1 MNRNCCKVEV
11 AMLLFCLA
19 ATAFAQ
25 QAMAPP
31 SPDAP
36 EDIVV
41 LGERERQRKS
51 TPPVDLTNP
60 DVITLTRAG
69 DTRMRLKTVRPA
81 REILFRRESIARQL
95 PADSINQPVL
105 LQRDRLAA
113 EGKAPIEDVTL
124 EFAADIEEADGL
136 PAVISFGPGLSI
148 VNIDY
153 VRLLGTG
160 RQTLINVAN
169 ALHPQTR
176 SCEAQLRLADDA
188 MDFRNRFILLAD
200 RLEDC
205 VRIVRNREGDLHF
218 AEGVPETLR
227 QELSAIYGSVSNR
240 FSLKLGSEPGMLFV
254 AWQPDDS
261 RSNLRFEYSWSRNS
275 LLMFNGPA
283 WQRELAP
290 QQRDALW
297 EGFAREQILRRLQ
310 WQGRPDAFTLS
321 AANYLLLL
329 ARAER
334 DHTTTRML
342 STELPSWIAAC
353 AGDLGSQ
360 VVAAKTLPEGVS
372 SIACGHVLQFVYDAI
387 ARAKSKGGDTVN
399 RTWRKLLTESYR
411 RGRSGVEPGAFMN
424 SSGDAQRIV
433 QGLLKGSTDWS
444 QFVDAL
450 NTQGVRLRIK
460 PDQSRLAVE
469 VLSLEYFRN

>member
-1 MNRNCCKVEV
+1 MNRNCCNIKV

-25 QAMAPP
+25 QAKAPQ
-31 SPDAP
+31 SADAP

-41 LGERERQRKS
+41 MGERERQRKS

-60 DVITLTRAG
+60 DVITVTRAS

-95 PADSINQPVL
+95 PADSVNQPVQ
-105 LQRDRLAA
+105 LQRDRLSA

-136 PAVISFGPGLSI
+136 PAAIPFGPGLSI

-153 VRLLGTG
+153 VRLRGTG

-169 ALHPQTR
+169 AVHPQTR
-176 SCEAQLRLADDA
+176 SCEAELRLADDA

-200 RLEDC
+200 RLSDC
-205 VRIVRNREGDLHF
+205 VRAVRNREGDLHF
-218 AEGVPETLR
+218 AEGVPENLR
-227 QELSAIYGSVSNR
+227 RDLSEIYGPVSNR
-240 FSLKLGSEPGMLFV
+240 FALKLGSEPGMLFV
-254 AWQPDDS
+254 AWQPDAP

-283 WQRELAP
+283 WQRGLAP

-297 EGFAREQILRRLQ
+297 ESFAREQILRRLQ

-329 ARAER
+329 ARSER
-334 DHTTTRML
+334 DHATTRML

-360 VVAAKTLPEGVS
+360 AVAAQTLPEGVS
-372 SIACGHVLQFVYDAI
+372 SFACGHVLQFVYDAI
-387 ARAKSKGGDTVN
+387 ARAKSKGEDTVN
-399 RTWRKLLTESYR
+399 RTWRKLLTESFR
-411 RGRSGVEPGAFMN
+411 RGKSGVEPAAFMD
-424 SSGDAQRIV
+424 SSVDAQRIV
-433 QGLLKGSTDWS
+433 QGLLKGSMDWPG
-444 QFVDAL
+444 FVDAL

-460 PDQSRLAVE
+460 SDQSGIALE
-469 VLSLEYFRN
+469 VLSLEYFRD